1 MDIKSLLESAIVSL
15 SENCSIESI
24 MLKAQTI
31 AHVLK
36 DDNFKKWI
44 NSEQNGYADDEQL
57 PVYRILGCQVYVDIS
72 QPFGRMIN
80 NYSFPPGLMGKLDN
94 RLFKMPF
101 HNPLIE
107 IEKLSVAKGQ
117 IRTEVIA
124 AIYPEMNKYINGN
137 ILNARQCLSPESLSS
152 IPAVFKSK
160 LLDFFLQLNE
170 KFDINIDLTKM
181 DSKKTIET
189 IMQQTIYAG
198 VVNTGSGDV
207 NINDSN
213 IINGNN
219 NITIDNE
226 LKKELDNLLKEI
238 SCLEINDVND
248 KEDIDKS
255 ITDIKKEINSSKSD
269 AGIIRRS
276 LRILKSIPTII
287 INQGIAF
294 CVDQLLEKLSTLV

>member
-1 MDIKSLLESAIVSL
+1 
-15 SENCSIESI
+15 
-24 MLKAQTI
+24 
-31 AHVLK
+31 
-36 DDNFKKWI
+36 
-44 NSEQNGYADDEQL
+44 
-57 PVYRILGCQVYVDIS
+57 
-72 QPFGRMIN
+72 
-80 NYSFPPGLMGKLDN
+80 
-94 RLFKMPF
+94 
-101 HNPLIE
+101 
-107 IEKLSVAKGQ
+107 
-117 IRTEVIA
+117 
-124 AIYPEMNKYINGN
+124 
-137 ILNARQCLSPESLSS
+137 
-152 IPAVFKSK
+152 
-160 LLDFFLQLNE
+160 
-170 KFDINIDLTKM
+170 M

-213 IINGNN
+213 IINGNNN

>member
-1 MDIKSLLESAIVSL
+1 
-15 SENCSIESI
+15 
-24 MLKAQTI
+24 
-31 AHVLK
+31 
-36 DDNFKKWI
+36 
-44 NSEQNGYADDEQL
+44 
-57 PVYRILGCQVYVDIS
+57 
-72 QPFGRMIN
+72 
-80 NYSFPPGLMGKLDN
+80 
-94 RLFKMPF
+94 
-101 HNPLIE
+101 
-107 IEKLSVAKGQ
+107 
-117 IRTEVIA
+117 
-124 AIYPEMNKYINGN
+124 
-137 ILNARQCLSPESLSS
+137 
-152 IPAVFKSK
+152 
-160 LLDFFLQLNE
+160 
-170 KFDINIDLTKM
+170 M